1 MSQDEGNEL
10 KKLDRLLDDER
21 DSNELLGH
29 TMFWRSYEHINV
41 KQVYRT
47 SSIEY
52 KSLKL
57 MFYEMVF
64 FIAFL
69 VMFTCFVVEVK
80 SNVVFECAQQQNQYW
95 SGCNPGHACDLHTVA
110 SGTDV
115 LQWMSKELTPRAF
128 TDKQFYPSL
137 SNATSIFGLSEDTIP
152 WEPRY
157 VGDTMT
163 FILLGNIRIRTQRV
177 VPERGCTTPDK
188 LKGIHGSCLPAF
200 SPSAQSK
207 MKYAKRWTPS
217 YSEYAYD
224 WHPDNITL
232 AQPIDGYAAVYS
244 GDGFFFDLPLNRSL
258 AELMFRDLEE
268 WGWIDDQTRS
278 VHLELNT
285 FNPNVNVIVHTR
297 LVFEFS
303 LAGGIMQKHEVYAF
317 RAFQLSLS
325 LMEGDELRIFMF
337 QVISCAMFV
346 MYISFTGFVLYK
358 SGWQFF
364 QFIWNIVD
372 MAAIVIIFILI
383 GYHAETYL
391 IVNQEPTLQ
400 PEVLGDPEIFMPVSR
415 VVPKLQSINECLAV
429 LSLLL
434 WVKVCKY
441 FALLGNF
448 QVLVR
453 VVERCLHQL
462 VIFASLLLTLF
473 VGFAVA
479 FYMGFG
485 NSVPL
490 FNTFHGA
497 FFGMFFLLV
506 GGVDLGPILEDADAL
521 GAALFYSF
529 LLIAWFLL
537 FNIFMAIVLD
547 IYTLAQLTRRSPEFE
562 NYENPMGV
570 FLWTFSNKLQGNA
583 LVGKESEDDIGR
595 PDEQH
600 ISLAFLPEDLQE
612 EYHMNNEQK
621 LALLDESVMWL
632 KSTGRNQKEVL
643 ALEDVQRKA
652 KPPPALGTEASTGG
666 DDIVVSRVQIQRMM
680 NENEKLQEV
689 LGTKRAIDVIRQFNI
704 EKEPDPYDV
713 VTRLQ
718 KNVIKKL
725 HELEDAH
732 LKLTFGEIESLKMV
746 SQGLHDALTEVQT
759 QWREELTAVLTMSS
773 HLSKALVDLTKTLGN
788 VQINHKKIEKA
799 QEIAAGN

>member
-52 KSLKL
+52 KTLKL
-57 MFYEMVF
+57 MFYEMIF
-64 FIAFL
+64 FMAFL
-69 VMFTCFVVEVK
+69 AMFSCFVVEVK
-80 SNVVFECAQQQNQYW
+80 SNTVFECKEQQRTYW
-95 SGCNPGHACDLHTVA
+95 SGCTAGHECPFHKVSNGVELLH
-110 SGTDV
+110 
-115 LQWMSKELTPRAF
+115 WMSEQLTPKAF

-188 LKGIHGSCLPAF
+188 LKKIHGSCLPKF

-207 MKYAKRWTPS
+207 MSYAKRWTPP
-217 YSEYAYD
+217 YTVYAYD

-232 AQPIDGYAAVYS
+232 AQPIDGFSSVYS

-278 VHLELNT
+278 VIIELNT

-297 LVFEFS
+297 MVFEFS
-303 LAGGIMQKHEVYAF
+303 LAGGITQKHEVYAF

-325 LMEGDELRIFMF
+325 LMEGDELRIFMY

-346 MYISFTGFVLYK
+346 MYTAYTIFVLYK

-364 QFIWNIVD
+364 LYIWNLVD
-372 MAAIVIIFILI
+372 MIAIVIIGCLFT
-383 GYHAETYL
+383 YHS
-391 IVNQEPTLQ
+391 IVYMQVNSEPTLQ
-400 PEVLGDPEIFMPVSR
+400 PEVLGDPENFLPVSR
-415 VVPKLQSINECLAV
+415 TIPALQAINEN
-429 LSLLL
+429 LSLLSLFL

-441 FALLGNF
+441 FALFASF

-479 FYMGFG
+479 FYMAYG
-485 NSVPL
+485 NSVEL
-490 FNTFHGA
+490 FRTFHGS
-497 FFGMFFLLV
+497 FFSMFFLLV
-506 GGVDLGPILEDADAL
+506 GGANLGPILENADAL
-521 GAALFYSF
+521 GAALFYAF
-529 LLIAWFLL
+529 LLVAWFLL

-547 IYTLAQLTRRSPEFE
+547 IYTLAQLLRRSPEFE
-562 NYENPMGV
+562 NYENPMAV
-570 FLWTFSNKLQGNA
+570 FIWTFTNKLQGNA

-600 ISLAFLPEDLQE
+600 VALALLPEDLQE
-612 EYHMNNEQK
+612 EYHKCNEEK
-621 LALLDESVMWL
+621 LALLDESVTWL
-632 KSTGRNQKEVL
+632 KSTGRNAKEVL

-652 KPPPALGTEASTGG
+652 RPSPMLGAEAMDQ
-666 DDIVVSRVQIQRMM
+666 DDDTLVSRVQIQRMM

-689 LGTKRAIDVIRQFNI
+689 LGTKRAIDVIRQFRI

-725 HELEDAH
+725 HELEDAQ

-773 HLSKALVDLTKTLGN
+773 HLSKALVDLTKTMGN

>member
-29 TMFWRSYEHINV
+29 IMFWRSYEHINV

-64 FIAFL
+64 FTAFL
-69 VMFTCFVVEVK
+69 IMFTCFVVEVK
-80 SNVVFECAQQQNQYW
+80 SNTVFECAEQQRQYW
-95 SGCNPGHACDLHTVA
+95 SGCNPGHNCELQQVDNGAKL
-110 SGTDV
+110 
-115 LQWMSKELTPRAF
+115 LQWISKELTPRAF

-177 VPERGCTTPDK
+177 VPERGCVTPTK
-188 LKGIHGSCLPAF
+188 LKGIHGSCLPKF
-200 SPSAQSK
+200 SPAAQSK
-207 MKYAKRWTPS
+207 MAYAARWTPP
-217 YSEYAYD
+217 YTTYAYE

-232 AQPIDGYAAVYS
+232 GQPLDGYAAVYS

-258 AELMFRDLEE
+258 AEHMFVDLEE

-278 VHLELNT
+278 VIIELNT

-297 LVFEFS
+297 MVFEFS

-325 LMEGDELRIFMF
+325 LMEGDELRIFMY
-337 QVISCAMFV
+337 QVISCSMFV
-346 MYISFTGFVLYK
+346 MYIAFTAFVLYK

-364 QFIWNIVD
+364 QFIWNVVD
-372 MAAIVIIFILI
+372 LASILMIFCLV
-383 GYHAETYL
+383 GYHCTVYIL
-391 IVNQEPTLQ
+391 VNQEPTLQ
-400 PEVLGDPEIFMPVSR
+400 PEVLGDPEIFMPISR
-415 VVPKLQSINECLAV
+415 IVPGLQSINECLAL
-429 LSLLL
+429 LSLML

-462 VIFASLLLTLF
+462 IIFASLLLTLF

-485 NSVPL
+485 NSMPL
-490 FNTFHGA
+490 FSTFHGS
-497 FFGMFFLLV
+497 FFSMFFLLV
-506 GGVDLGPILEDADAL
+506 GGVDLGPILENADAL
-521 GAALFYSF
+521 GAALFYAF
-529 LLIAWFLL
+529 LIIAWFLL

-547 IYTLAQLTRRSPEFE
+547 IYTLAQLLRRSPEFE
-562 NYENPMGV
+562 NYENPMAV

-595 PDEQH
+595 PDEQY
-600 ISLAFLPEDLQE
+600 ISLALLPEDLQE
-612 EYHMNNEQK
+612 EYHKCNEEK
-621 LALLDESVMWL
+621 LALLDESVSWL

-643 ALEDVQRKA
+643 ALEDVQRKS
-652 KPPPALGTEASTGG
+652 KPPQMQLGAEAGG
-666 DDIVVSRVQIQRMM
+666 DDETVVSRVQIQRMM
-680 NENEKLQEV
+680 NENDKLQEV

-725 HELEDAH
+725 HELEDAN

-788 VQINHKKIEKA
+788 VQVNHKKIEKA
-799 QEIAAGN
+799 SEIAAGN